1 MLRPAFERC
10 AHSHAI
16 RKIAPAVRHGEKER
30 LIVKVRRLG
39 GEFHTFRCALPV
51 FVAFRHGPTFRE
63 GSTRQRRKSSM
74 SLFSPSL
81 ARRSPGSAAR
91 GGAEL
96 GNSWHLPCTCS
107 LR

>member
-74 SLFSPSL
+74 SLIQSQFGTPI
-81 ARRSPGSAAR
+81 ARVRSSRR
-91 GGAEL
+91 GGTRQFLAFAL
-96 GNSWHLPCTCS
+96 HVQP
-107 LR
+107 